1 MKHKRTPVDITTNEK
16 LRDYL
21 LQKINLFVE
30 LEEVGLMVFQRNID
44 TEDFM
49 QFLLLVSDLC
59 CEASISY
66 ERRPDG
72 FVLH

>member
-1 MKHKRTPVDITTNEK
+1 MKHKRTSADITSNEK

-30 LEEVGLMVFQRNID
+30 LQEFGFLSFRRDID

>member
-1 MKHKRTPVDITTNEK
+1 MKTKRLPVDISTNEK

-30 LEEVGLMVFQRNID
+30 LQEFGFLSFQRNID

-49 QFLLLVSDLC
+49 QFLLLISDLC
-59 CEASISY
+59 CEGDVSY

-72 FVLH
+72 FTLH